1 MRALY
6 NGFFSRMGLPR
17 QLHSDQGRN
26 FESKLVSEL
35 CSLTGVHK
43 TRTTP
48 FHPRSDGQTER
59 ANRTILQMLRAKAME
74 NPTDWPNRLPAV
86 LAAYR
91 MTQHSTTSLTPNKLM
106 LGREVLLPCS
116 LIARPPEDDTTPTVP
131 FVTSFRDT
139 LRSAHAK
146 VREHVGR
153 TAKRQKK
160 HFDGRVKPMSFA
172 LGQHVWLF
180 WPRPLVTQQSHKLTH
195 LWTGPW
201 TVVNIKSDLIVVIR
215 NNVNQ
220 KHQTVHI
227 DRLWPCKSPVGQIP
241 PTAATKFTPRLC
253 DPAL

>member
-1 MRALY
+1 MDLVAIDILSGVPVTPEGYRYILVATDYFTKWLEAYPLEDKEAATCMRALH

-35 CSLTGVHK
+35 YSLTGVHK

-48 FHPRSDGQTER
+48 FHPRSDGHTER
-59 ANRTILQMLRAKAME
+59 ANRTILQMLRATAME

-91 MTQHSTTSLTPNKLM
+91 MTQHSSTSLTPNKLM

-139 LRSAHAK
+139 LHSAHAK

-160 HFDGRVKPMSFA
+160 HFDGRVKPMSFS

-180 WPRPLVTQQSHKLTH
+180 WPRPLVIQQSHKLTH
-195 LWTGPW
+195 L
-201 TVVNIKSDLIVVIR
+201 
-215 NNVNQ
+215 
-220 KHQTVHI
+220 
-227 DRLWPCKSPVGQIP
+227 
-241 PTAATKFTPRLC
+241 
-253 DPAL
+253 